1 MISSHDQLAI
11 LAALPHSFEETIR
24 PHLPAASALA
34 PCALSTLQLNIGKRC
49 NQSCRHCHVGA
60 SPLRTETMSREIM
73 DDCLQVIAAT
83 DEIKTVDITG
93 GAPEM
98 NDNFSYL
105 VQACKNLG
113 KHVIDR
119 CNLTILEE
127 PGYGHLGAFLA
138 EQGVEIMAS
147 LPYFRKSYTDRQRGA
162 GVFEKS
168 IRALQKL
175 NRLGYGT
182 ELPLNLIYNPS
193 GIYLSSSQALLES
206 EFRNNL
212 KEAYG
217 IDFNHLYCINNL
229 PLDGFLQAL
238 LKLDKLTPY
247 MDMLKTA
254 FNPCTLDGLM
264 CRYQLSVSY
273 DGYLYDCDFNQ
284 MLDLKIMPAPHIR
297 EFSLDRIMSRKIRTM
312 NHCFGCTAG
321 SGSSCGGELVL
332 KKGVL
337 T

>member
-1 MISSHDQLAI
+1 MLPNDQLTL
-11 LAALPHSFEETIR
+11 LAALPYSFEEFIR
-24 PHLPAASALA
+24 PHFPEKSALT
-34 PCALSTLQLNIGKRC
+34 PCVLTTLQLNIGKRC

-60 SPLRTETMSREIM
+60 SPARTETMNRETM
-73 DDCLQVIAAT
+73 DACLQVIAEV

-105 VQACKNLG
+105 VKACKNLG

-127 PGYGHLGAFLA
+127 PGYEHIASFLA

-162 GVFEKS
+162 GVFDKS

-182 ELPLNLIYNPS
+182 TLPLNLIYNPS
-193 GIYLSSSQALLES
+193 GIYLSSSQQQLES
-206 EFRNNL
+206 EFKNHL
-212 KEAYG
+212 KQNYG
-217 IDFNHLYCINNL
+217 IEFNHLYCINNL

-238 LKLDKLTPY
+238 LKLDKLAPY
-247 MDMLKTA
+247 MDMLKTS

-284 MLDLKIMPAPHIR
+284 MLDLKIVPAPHIR
-297 EFSLDRIMSRKIRTM
+297 EFSHDRIMSRKIRTM

-321 SGSSCGGELVL
+321 SGSSCGGELV
-332 KKGVL
+332 K
-337 T
+337 

>member
-1 MISSHDQLAI
+1 MLPNDQLAI
-11 LAALPHSFEETIR
+11 LAALPHSFEEAIST
-24 PHLPAASALA
+24 HLPEPHALT
-34 PCALSTLQLNIGKRC
+34 PCALTTMQLNIGKRC

-60 SPLRTETMSREIM
+60 SPARTETMNWETM
-73 DDCLQVIAAT
+73 DACLQVIVDV

-98 NDNFSYL
+98 NDNFSHL
-105 VQACKNLG
+105 VKACKNLG

-127 PGYGHLGAFLA
+127 PGYEHVAAFLA

-162 GVFEKS
+162 GVFDKS

-175 NRLGYGT
+175 NILGYGT
-182 ELPLNLIYNPS
+182 TLPLNLIYNPS
-193 GIYLSSSQALLES
+193 GIYISSSQQQLES
-206 EFRNNL
+206 EFKNHL
-212 KEAYG
+212 KQAYD
-217 IDFNHLYCINNL
+217 IQFNHLYCINNL
-229 PLDGFLQAL
+229 PLDGFLKAL
-238 LKLDKLTPY
+238 LTLNKLTSY
-247 MDMLKTA
+247 MDMLKNA
-254 FNPCTLDGLM
+254 FNPCTLQGLM

-284 MLDLKIMPAPHIR
+284 MLDLKIMSTPHIR
-297 EFSLDRIMSRKIRTM
+297 DFSYDQIMNRKITTM

-321 SGSSCGGELVL
+321 SGSSCGGELV
-332 KKGVL
+332 K
-337 T
+337 

>member
-105 VQACKNLG
+105 IQACKNLG

>member
-1 MISSHDQLAI
+1 MMPPHDQLEL
-11 LAALPHSFEETIR
+11 LAALPHSFEEFIR
-24 PHLPAASALA
+24 PHLPMASALK
-34 PCALSTLQLNIGKRC
+34 PCALTTLQLNIGKRC
-49 NQSCRHCHVGA
+49 NQSCRHCHVGS
-60 SPLRTETMSREIM
+60 SPVRTETMSREIM
-73 DDCLQVIAAT
+73 DACLQAIDGV

-105 VQACKNLG
+105 VKTCKNLG

-127 PGYGHLGAFLA
+127 PGYGHLAAFMA

-162 GVFEKS
+162 GVFDKS

-175 NRLGYGT
+175 NGLGYGT
-182 ELPLNLIYNPS
+182 TLPLNLIYNPS
-193 GIYLSSSQALLES
+193 GMYLSSSQQQLEC

-212 KEAYG
+212 KQTYG

-238 LKLDKLTPY
+238 LALNKLTPY
-247 MDMLKTA
+247 MDMLKNA
-254 FNPCTLDGLM
+254 FNPCTLPGLM

-284 MLDLKIMPAPHIR
+284 MLGLKILPSSHIR
-297 EFSLDRIMSRKIRTM
+297 GFSYDQIVNRTITTM

-321 SGSSCGGELVL
+321 SGSSCGGELV
-332 KKGVL
+332 